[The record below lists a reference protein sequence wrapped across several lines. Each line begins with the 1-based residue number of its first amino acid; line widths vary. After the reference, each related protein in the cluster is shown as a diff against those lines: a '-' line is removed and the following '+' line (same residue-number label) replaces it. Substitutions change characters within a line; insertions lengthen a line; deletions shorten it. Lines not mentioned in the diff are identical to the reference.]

1 MSRIRTLAAVAL
13 FAAAA
18 LLAPASSQAAPSGGV
33 TAPTIKYHWQ
43 WGG

>member
-18 LLAPASSQAAPSGGV
+18 LLAPASSQAQPPGGV
-33 TAPTIKYHWQ
+33 DTPSIQYHWQ

>member
-13 FAAAA
+13 LAATA
-18 LLAPASSQAAPSGGV
+18 LLAPAASQAEPVDGINTS
-33 TAPTIKYHWQ
+33 IQYHWQ